1 MFKVKLLLT
10 AFFITSS
17 LLILNSCTGALFG
30 DNVPK
35 EIIDILEDDK
45 NFSTFYRIHE
55 RLGYQ
60 RVGGTAFAPTDN
72 AFQEYF
78 DANGISLSLENMT
91 DDELEVLLLYHYL
104 DESKTKEQ
112 LNLRFNDTQKMYLYG
127 YSPMALFMEKDNAG
141 EVRLNRFA
149 TITEA
154 NIESENGI
162 LHQIDQV
169 LKPATSMDLARFE
182 FLDSFVVAM
191 DRVDAATGIY
201 SIIEGSGPYSIIA
214 PSNEAFVEGLANNGW
229 NSIADVPIDFL
240 GQAMKEQIFNE
251 DLKFKNESS
260 ESMSSL
266 NGNNVNYSGAYKSV
280 SRFLIYDAKIIQF
293 EIQGSNGT
301 LMITSEV
308 FLF

>member
-17 LLILNSCTGALFG
+17 LLILNSCTDDLF
-30 DNVPK
+30 DSTPEKISDVLK
-35 EIIDILEDDK
+35 DDP
-45 NFSTFYRIHE
+45 NYSIFYRIHE
-55 RLGYQ
+55 RLGYLNIT
-60 RVGGTAFAPTDN
+60 GTAFAPTDN

-78 DANGISLSLENMT
+78 DANGISLALENMT
-91 DDELEVLLLYHYL
+91 NSELEALLNPHYL
-104 DESKTKEQ
+104 RFPTYKE
-112 LNLRFNDTQKMYLYG
+112 NLEIGFNDTQPMDFYG
-127 YSPMALFMEKDNAG
+127 FKASTIFIERDNAG
-141 EVRLNRFA
+141 EIKLNRLA

-154 NIESENGI
+154 DIKPEKGI
-162 LHQIDQV
+162 IHQIDRV
-169 LKPATSMDLARFE
+169 LEPLTSMDLARFE
-182 FLDSFVVAM
+182 ELDSFVVAM